1 MGTPL
6 EPSRKARSE
15 IKSAAEFLGS
25 EMTHEK
31 VRELTGYD
39 LSLIRHVLKGHKR
52 PKPMG
57 RPPVVNTRKNKPKFI
72 EEIEN
77 NLQLECILMVD
88 RAASQEWLLL
98 SPTGVPVLKLIG
110 FDDLL
115 QFTRVIKEPCK
126 VFQHL
131 TAAEILKRRTARRKK

>member
-1 MGTPL
+1 MSRPL
-6 EPSRKARSE
+6 EPNRKARAE

-25 EMTHEK
+25 EMTADK

-57 RPPVVNTRKNKPKFI
+57 RPPVVNTSKNKPKFI

-88 RAASQEWLLL
+88 RANDQEWCLL
-98 SPTGVPVLKLIG
+98 SPRGVPLVKLIG
-110 FDDLL
+110 NDDLL
-115 QFTRVIKEPCK
+115 QFTRVIKEPAK

-131 TAAEILKRRTARRKK
+131 TQAEILRRRKARRKQ